1 MTAPTTH
8 LVASD
13 APILSVKPVSVP
25 TSGRYADLVVRVSA
39 PVAGDNLPVILFS
52 HGYGESM
59 DGYGPLVDWW
69 TSRGYVVVQPTYLD
83 SRSVGM
89 PDDHPLR
96 GEIWRQ
102 RALDATRVL
111 DALDHVLGHIVGLP
125 ERTDTTR
132 IAAVGHSFGGQTT
145 ALLLGAGVI
154 DPETG
159 DEFRCADDRIAAG
172 VLIATAGR
180 GSDLSPMAREHFP
193 YVNAVFGEMSRP
205 MLVIAGD
212 KDDSPLTTRGP
223 DWMTDPYTDGPDTKH
238 LLTVVGGEHSLGGI
252 AGYDVSETTDE
263 NPGRVRFVR
272 ETVTAFLDDALKE
285 DSAGWDRARADLGGA
300 GGRLGTLESKY

>member
-8 LVASD
+8 LVATD

-69 TSRGYVVVQPTYLD
+69 ASRGYVVVQPTYVD

-111 DALDHVLGHIVGLP
+111 DALDHVLGRVVGLR

-132 IAAVGHSFGGQTT
+132 IAAAGHSFGGQTT

-154 DPETG
+154 DPVTG
-159 DEFRCADDRIAAG
+159 VEFRCTAERVTAG

-180 GSDLSPMAREHFP
+180 GRDLSPMAREHFP
-193 YVNAVFGEMSRP
+193 YVNAMFGEMSRP
-205 MLVIAGD
+205 TLVIAGD

-223 DWMTDPYTDGPDTKH
+223 DWMTDPYTDSPGTKH

-252 AGYDVSETTDE
+252 AGYDVAETTDE
-263 NPGRVRFVR
+263 NPERVRLVR
-272 ETVTAFLDDALKE
+272 DVAAAFLDDALRA
-285 DSAGWDRARADLGGA
+285 DPAGWEQVRAELGDA
-300 GGRLGTLESKY
+300 GHPSGRLESKH

>member
-8 LVASD
+8 LVVSD
-13 APILSVKPVSVP
+13 SPILSVKPVLVP

-39 PVAGDNLPVILFS
+39 PVTGDDLPVILFS

-69 TSRGYVVVQPTYLD
+69 ASRGYVVVQPTYLD

-89 PDDHPLR
+89 PHDHPLR
-96 GEIWRQ
+96 SEIWRQ
-102 RALDATRVL
+102 RALDATHVL
-111 DALDHVLGHIVGLP
+111 ETLEEVLGHVPDLL
-125 ERTDTTR
+125 ERTDTAR
-132 IAAVGHSFGGQTT
+132 VAAVGHSFGGQTT
-145 ALLLGAGVI
+145 ALLLGAGVL
-154 DPETG
+154 DPVTG
-159 DEFRCADDRIAAG
+159 VEFRCAADRVTAG

-205 MLVIAGD
+205 TLVIAGD
-212 KDDSPLTTRGP
+212 QDDSPLTSRGP
-223 DWMTDPYTDGPDTKH
+223 DWMTDPYTDSPGTKH

-252 AGYDVSETTDE
+252 AGYDVAETTDE
-263 NPGRVRFVR
+263 NPERVRLVR
-272 ETVTAFLDDALKE
+272 DVAAAFLDDALGI
-285 DSAGWDRARADLGGA
+285 DTSDWCRFHNDLAGA
-300 GGRLGTLESKY
+300 GRPLGRLESKY